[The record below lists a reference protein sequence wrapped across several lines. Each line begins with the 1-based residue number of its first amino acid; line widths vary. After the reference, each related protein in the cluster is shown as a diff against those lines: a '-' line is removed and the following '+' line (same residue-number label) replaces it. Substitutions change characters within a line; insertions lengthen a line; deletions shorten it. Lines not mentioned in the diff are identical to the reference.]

1 MRVSCGF
8 GVRKSATASCHMQ
21 TFAYCLPMDR
31 LFADCSHVEFIG
43 RPNGRAYQQ
52 LKAASDEK
60 KCPCGF
66 QVLVKEEDTSN
77 QEKQAGDQV
86 VEYVCPLIYLMSPSF
101 ITH

>member
-1 MRVSCGF
+1 
-8 GVRKSATASCHMQ
+8 MQ
-21 TFAYCLPMDR
+21 TFDDRLPMDR
-31 LFADCSHVEFIG
+31 LFANCSHVEFVG
-43 RPNGRAYQQ
+43 RPDGRAYQH

-86 VEYVCPLIYLMSPSF
+86 VEYVRPLINLMNPSF